1 MRLPTMSGRIV
12 VGQQRAS
19 RPVVALV
26 ALAMTAV
33 AAGCGSSN
41 ATSSTTTATTAP
53 PTTAAPTTAATT
65 SPPTTAASA
74 GLSSL
79 IRTITKNWEEFFD
92 AKTPVSRRVAL
103 LENGA
108 SFESVIKAQ
117 ASSPLASAASA
128 KVDSVTLISSKAAS
142 VKYSILVGGTPELT
156 QTGMAVLQ
164 GGVWKVGV
172 RSFCGLL
179 TLEAGGKTSS
189 LPAACR

>member
-103 LENGA
+103 LEDGS

-117 ASSPLASAASA
+117 AGSPLASAASA
-128 KVDSVTLISSKAAS
+128 KVDSVTPISSKAAS